1 MKAERSERNRAEV
14 KHTGRIKNLKKVLTN
29 VKTFGKMPKA
39 IDERDREESRK
50 MILFFK
56 AAGRSESSERQ
67 LRKIK
72 NLEKSC

>member
-1 MKAERSERNRAEV
+1 M
-14 KHTGRIKNLKKVLTN
+14 
-29 VKTFGKMPKA
+29 KTFGKMPKA

-72 NLEKSC
+72 KDVDKAKTACYYNKAVAENNSDEP

>member
-1 MKAERSERNRAEV
+1 M
-14 KHTGRIKNLKKVLTN
+14 
-29 VKTFGKMPKA
+29 KTFGKMPKA

-56 AAGRSESSERQ
+56 AAGRSKSSERQ

-72 NLEKSC
+72 NLEKVVDKAKDLC